1 MATTRSISIF
11 HILSAQFFFYSSS
24 DLTFLIFTMKT
35 NREFTT
41 NENLFYLFGFASD
54 SLFEGIC
61 FTILDKIFCFIDV
74 DEFVQFFFTINHTW
88 NFKRTQFKVNFL
100 CNKDCSVARLRLLIG
115 SDLSDQWVQCSA
127 MYTKRI
133 FCDEKHSPKSFLI
146 IKLAKDYNKMQT
158 QRREVLQDTQLSNIL
173 N

>member
-61 FTILDKIFCFIDV
+61 FTILDKY
-74 DEFVQFFFTINHTW
+74 FVLLMLTNSYNFFSRSITHEI
-88 NFKRTQFKVNFL
+88 
-100 CNKDCSVARLRLLIG
+100 LR
-115 SDLSDQWVQCSA
+115 
-127 MYTKRI
+127 
-133 FCDEKHSPKSFLI
+133 E
-146 IKLAKDYNKMQT
+146 
-158 QRREVLQDTQLSNIL
+158 L
-173 N
+173 NLK